1 MTLNLT
7 GSMVKSAVEMP
18 GNVDWRKYERVSLP
32 HSDTNVQLA
41 LQFLDVDYVT
51 VSDGVRFRIFGTT
64 MNGNSVCCSIHD
76 YIPYFYVQTPES
88 YLAENLSTY
97 IKEIN
102 AEVKRKSL
110 FYRYGDVG
118 IVRQIEEVHGAN
130 IMGYNE
136 KMDDRFLK
144 IYIRFPS
151 LMILCQQA
159 IGTVFCNGDLQFYET
174 NVDVELR
181 FMIDNRMVGCG
192 WIECKANSYTLNTK
206 EPETTCQLEISTT
219 MDGIVV
225 HSPENDAWSLVA
237 PLRILSFDI
246 ECSGRPNQFPEPRI
260 DPIIQIA
267 CSCQTLGDDK
277 SFARVCFV
285 LNGCL
290 PIDNVQI
297 VDCADEDQMLSEWAR
312 FIRAVDPDIITGY
325 NIHAFDF
332 VYITERLK
340 CLRNESIR
348 NYVLRIISRTSN
360 SPCVVRDVQ
369 KTSKEKGSRTYKQ
382 VRINGRV
389 VLDTYWAIRREH
401 TLRSYTLNN
410 VSYHFLGER
419 KEDVE
424 YKNIT
429 NMHQGTANDRRRLA
443 SYCLKDAELP
453 LKLLNHLMVIINNV
467 EMARVTG
474 VPLNLLITQGQQVR
488 IVFQLLRKAK
498 SLNYLFP
505 SIKRSGE
512 EDVPCEGGL
521 VFEPRRGYYP
531 RPIVTL
537 DFASLYP
544 TIMIAYNLC
553 YTTLIQN
560 LPDDYVQDVD
570 YIRAPSGDF
579 FATPKRKHGLK
590 MVLNGR
596 QLALK
601 ISANSI
607 YGFTG
612 ATSGKLYNRELC
624 QAITSFGRWILERT
638 KELIETNSETESY
651 SRRNFCVLYGDTDS
665 VMVDFDVT
673 DVGTAIEVG
682 KEIAQF
688 ISSNCKRPIELKF
701 EKVYDPYLLI
711 QKKRYAGVCY
721 TSSSDVP
728 DKIETKG
735 LETIRRDNC
744 PLIGNVMS
752 QCMDLMLLKRDP
764 EGAVSY
770 AKKIIADLNQSK
782 IDISQLIISKELRKT
797 NSQYRNDQPHASV
810 AQLLQKRDPATAPQ
824 LGDRVPFV
832 FVKRADKT
840 LAADKAEDPSYVI
853 ANKIPIDYDYYFRH
867 QLLNPL
873 VRLLNPVTNEK
884 AEEILTT
891 GKHARKHLTP
901 ISKTVGIGSYM
912 KDVHTCFN
920 CKRKRPPLCKK
931 CTSEFGQVYT
941 KKMFDL
947 RDTQQ
952 RFARLWSECQN
963 CVKNFT
969 NEVQCTAKDCQ
980 IFYAR
985 EKVRYDLEEVTEV
998 IRRFDLYEK
1007 EEPNIDVIMIDDD

>member
-1 MTLNLT
+1 M
-7 GSMVKSAVEMP
+7 SK
-18 GNVDWRKYERVSLP
+18 NVDWRKYERVPSP
-32 HSDTNVQLA
+32 HFDTNVPLA

-64 MNGNSVCCSIHD
+64 RNGNSVCCSIRD
-76 YIPYFYVQTPES
+76 YTPYFYVQTPES
-88 YLAENLSTY
+88 YRAENVSTY

-118 IVRQIEEVHGAN
+118 IVCRIEEIHGAN

-159 IGTVFCNGDLQFYET
+159 IETIFCNGNLQFYET

-192 WIECKANSYTLNTK
+192 WIECKANSYTLNTTT
-206 EPETTCQLEISTT
+206 EPETTCQIEITT
-219 MDGIVV
+219 TIDGIEA
-225 HSPENDAWSLVA
+225 HSPENDVWSSVA

-246 ECSGRPNQFPEPRI
+246 ECSGRPNQFPEPHI

-297 VDCADEDQMLSEWAR
+297 VDCTNEDQLLSEWAR

-348 NYVLRIISRTSN
+348 NYVLRTISRTSN
-360 SPCVVRDVQ
+360 SPCVVRDVH

-429 NMHQGTANDRRRLA
+429 KMHQGTASDRRRLA
-443 SYCLKDAELP
+443 AYCLKDAELP
-453 LKLLNHLMVIINNV
+453 LKLLNHLMVIVNNV

-474 VPLNLLITQGQQVR
+474 VPINLLITQGQQIR

-505 SIKRSGE
+505 AIKRSGE
-512 EDVPCEGGL
+512 DDVPCEGGL
-521 VFEPRRGYYP
+521 VFEPRRGYYC

-553 YTTLIQN
+553 YTTLIHQ
-560 LPDDYVQDVD
+560 LPDELCTIFCRHENKQKKELSETSDPL
-570 YIRAPSGDF
+570 R
-579 FATPKRKHGLK
+579 K

-624 QAITSFGRWILERT
+624 QAITSFGRCILERT
-638 KELIETNSETESY
+638 KELIETNTESESY
-651 SRRNFCVLYGDTDS
+651 SHRNFCVLYGDTDS
-665 VMVDFDVT
+665 VMVDFEVAN
-673 DVGTAIEVG
+673 VEAAIEVG
-682 KEIAQF
+682 KEMAQF

-701 EKVYDPYLLI
+701 EKVYFPYLLI

-721 TSSSDVP
+721 TSCSDVP

-744 PLIGNVMS
+744 PLVGNVMS
-752 QCMDLMLLKRDP
+752 HCMDLMLLQRNP
-764 EGAVSY
+764 EEAVSY
-770 AKKIIADLNQSK
+770 AKKIISDLNQSK

-840 LAADKAEDPSYVI
+840 LAADKAEDPGYVL
-853 ANKIPIDYDYYFRH
+853 ANKLPIDYDYYFRH

-884 AEEILTT
+884 AEMILTT

-920 CKRKRPPLCKK
+920 CKRKVYGFPAPPLCKK
-931 CTSEFGQVYT
+931 CTSEFDEVYT
-941 KKMFDL
+941 TKMFEL

-969 NEVQCTAKDCQ
+969 SEVQCTAKDCQ

-985 EKVRYDLEEVTEV
+985 EKVRYDLEEVTET
-998 IRRFDLYEK
+998 IRRFDVYEK
-1007 EEPNIDVIMIDDD
+1007 EESKIDVVMIDDD